1 MADLRDPSRVSLALR
16 GALVV
21 GVFLGVSVLGGW
33 FLYGS
38 VQVFSDSFQLGPRQA
53 PSPPSQRP

>member
-1 MADLRDPSRVSLALR
+1 MADLRDPSRVSLVLR

-21 GVFLGVSVLGGW
+21 GVLLGVLVLGGW

-38 VQVFSDSFQLGPRQA
+38 VQVFSRSFQMGPRQA
-53 PSPPSQRP
+53 PSPVSPRP